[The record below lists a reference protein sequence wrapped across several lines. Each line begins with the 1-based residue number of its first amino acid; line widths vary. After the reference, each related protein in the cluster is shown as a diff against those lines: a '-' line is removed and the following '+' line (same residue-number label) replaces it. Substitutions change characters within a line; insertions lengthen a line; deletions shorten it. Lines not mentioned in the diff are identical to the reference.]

1 MDSITLG
8 RSDLQVSPIC
18 LGTMTFGESQ
28 VDEAASHRL
37 LDHALQ
43 RGLNFI
49 DTAEMYPVPPS
60 AERYGDTETII
71 GHWLRKRPDVRS
83 RIVLATKA
91 AGPVRGYQWLR
102 GGSAD
107 VTADDIVASCEG
119 SLKRLNTE
127 VIDLYQLHWPTRA
140 VPMFGGLYYT
150 PKDESGLT
158 TIESQLRGLQRLVEA
173 GKVRHIGLSNETPW
187 GVGEFVRLADAA
199 GLPRIAS
206 VQNAYSLLNRSV
218 DNGLDEVLHRERVSL
233 LAYSPLGFGLLSGKY
248 DATGFEDPLNRGRM
262 TVFDSMRKQRHGR
275 AEALATAR
283 LYNALAR
290 EQGLTPVQL
299 ALAFCCR
306 NWRVASTII
315 GVTTIEQLDEN
326 IDAWD
331 VELEPEVLEAI
342 DRIRW
347 QHRDPAQ

>member
-1 MDSITLG
+1 MQAVLLG
-8 RSDLQVSPIC
+8 RSELRVSPIC
-18 LGTMTFGESQ
+18 LGTMTFGEVQ
-28 VDEAASHRL
+28 VDAAASHRL

-60 AERYGDTETII
+60 EARYGVTESII
-71 GHWLRKRPDVRS
+71 GEWLRKRPDVRA

-102 GGSAD
+102 NGSAD
-107 VTADDIVASCEG
+107 VTADDIVASCEA
-119 SLKRLNTE
+119 SLKRLHTD

-140 VPMFGGLYYT
+140 VPMFGGLYYA
-150 PKDESGLT
+150 PRDDAGLT
-158 TIESQLRGLQRLVEA
+158 SIEGQLLGLQRLVRD
-173 GKVRHIGLSNETPW
+173 GKVRHVGVSNETPW

-206 VQNAYSLLNRSV
+206 VQNAYSLINRSV
-218 DNGLDEVLHRERVSL
+218 DNGLDEVLHREQVSL

-248 DATGFEDPLNRGRM
+248 DEAGFGDPSSRGRM
-262 TVFDSMRKQRHGR
+262 ALFDSMRKQRHGR
-275 AEALATAR
+275 PEALAVAR
-283 LYNALAR
+283 RYNALAR
-290 EQGLTPVQL
+290 QHGLRPAQL
-299 ALAFCCR
+299 ALAFCYR

-315 GVTTIEQLDEN
+315 GVTTVEQLDED
-326 IDAWD
+326 IDAWH
-331 VELEPEVLEAI
+331 VELEPELLAAI

-347 QHRDPAQ
+347 EHRDPAQ